1 MLWLGGFLALDLT
14 TRTPDALCP
23 PLEEARAAVK
33 ARVGEV
39 RGDYHAEFAL
49 IRADDGQQKLDLS
62 LREGNEEVLRRELPL
77 DAAGC
82 QDAAQAIALV
92 LERYFDAIEQPAQAE
107 SDSNLKLVP
116 ERHTTTIVGAD
127 STTIGGPAP
136 QDTLPASPVARR
148 SYDLGAHA
156 GLLYDRELGLAA
168 TFGATIYPAALR
180 VLPNLAFGVGLDVSP
195 FFQRQ
200 AEIVREHE
208 VSAFSL
214 QAALSLP
221 LTWRRASFRASFG
234 PWAQLRLQRAAG
246 PTLQH
251 EQAAYRTVPGVGALA
266 RLGFQLSSSWSV
278 LAGGAAGPQLRS
290 AASRFVLE
298 RTPGQNEVLVPDAWF
313 GQGQLTLE
321 LKL

>member
-62 LREGNEEVLRRELPL
+62 LREGRDEVLRRELAL

-92 LERYFDAIEQPAQAE
+92 LERYFDAIEQPTQPASSADLE
-107 SDSNLKLVP
+107 LVP
-116 ERHTTTIVGAD
+116 ERHTTTIVGPGA
-127 STTIGGPAP
+127 TTIVGPTTRDTAP
-136 QDTLPASPVARR
+136 PAKAAART
-148 SYDLGAHA
+148 YDVGAHA
-156 GLLYDRELGLAA
+156 GLLYDHELGLAG
-168 TFGATIYPAALR
+168 TFGATLYPLALH
-180 VLPNLAFGVGLDVSP
+180 VLPNLSLGVGVELSP
-195 FFQRQ
+195 FFQR
-200 AEIVREHE
+200 ETEVVREQE
-208 VSAFSL
+208 ILAFSV
-214 QAALSLP
+214 QGAVYLP
-221 LTWRRASFRASFG
+221 LTWARAPFRASLG
-234 PWAQLRLQRAAG
+234 PWAQLRLQRADA

-251 EQAAYRTVPGVGALA
+251 EQVAYRTVPGFGGLA
-266 RLGFQLSSSWSV
+266 QLGFTLSPSWSL
-278 LAGGAAGPQLRS
+278 LAGGAAGSQLRS
-290 AASRFVLE
+290 AASRFVLQ
-298 RTPGQNEVLVPDAWF
+298 RTTGQNEVLVPDAWF

-321 LKL
+321 MKL